1 MQWEKL
7 ESSFRALESLLR
19 SLRPADQF
27 NVLLYNDA
35 VTPLGPA
42 PVAATPEAVEKAL
55 MFLRE
60 SRLRGG
66 TNLQAVLDAALA
78 QTFSN
83 DPYLVILGDLGSTR
97 GILANGKLA
106 EWYATKWKQI
116 AEPRRPRPTSSPRAT
131 TRICRWAA
139 CSRAIT
145 ASSNGSA
152 PPNRSISS

>member
-1 MQWEKL
+1 FFEASALLASPTPAPAPAPRTIVVLFDTSLSMQWEKL

-35 VTPLGPA
+35 VTPLAPA
-42 PVAATPEAVEKAL
+42 PVAATPEAIERAL
-55 MFLRE
+55 AFLRE

-66 TNLQAVLDAALA
+66 TNLQAALDAALA

-97 GILANGKLA
+97 GILANGKM
-106 EWYATKWKQI
+106 
-116 AEPRRPRPTSSPRAT
+116 S
-131 TRICRWAA
+131 
-139 CSRAIT
+139 
-145 ASSNGSA
+145 
-152 PPNRSISS
+152 